1 MLNEE
6 RVKLMVKLA
15 SYEAKEGKEDFK
27 ISSYYKKDYM
37 SINRICT
44 LIWVTVGY
52 AILAGIFGLAFV
64 EQLLE
69 QFTLTK
75 GLILLGA
82 LCAGYVFLLI
92 LYWGISGH
100 FYQKK
105 HTQARNRIKRYSHN
119 LLVLNKLYEK
129 EKQ

>member
-75 GLILLGA
+75 GLILLGS